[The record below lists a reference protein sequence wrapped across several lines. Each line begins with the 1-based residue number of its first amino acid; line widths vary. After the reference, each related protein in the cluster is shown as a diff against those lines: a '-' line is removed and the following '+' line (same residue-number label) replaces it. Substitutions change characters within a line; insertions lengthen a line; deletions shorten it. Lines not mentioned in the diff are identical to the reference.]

1 MTMAASW
8 HGHDTIAWRLSNLL
22 DEAGRSSFLEQV
34 RDLLPESDAVGAGS
48 EPDRQKPENRES
60 PNPPGRRFG
69 DEATRFILRNRPTD
83 LPKQYRRLL
92 QAFRLAGEHV
102 DPDILATS
110 LLIAFPWIASTVAAI
125 LSGTSLSRPVGSPW

>member
-60 PNPPGRRFG
+60 PNPLGRRFG

-92 QAFRLAGEHV
+92 QEFRLAGEQ
-102 DPDILATS
+102 DRK
-110 LLIAFPWIASTVAAI
+110 STR
-125 LSGTSLSRPVGSPW
+125 LNSSH

>member
-1 MTMAASW
+1 MRGVGHATGIIMEALSERATEAALKGNGVAAAELMTMAASW

-60 PNPPGRRFG
+60 PNPTGRRFG
-69 DEATRFILRNRPTD
+69 DEEIGRASGRERGC
-83 LPKQYRRLL
+83 QYV
-92 QAFRLAGEHV
+92 E
-102 DPDILATS
+102 
-110 LLIAFPWIASTVAAI
+110 VAVCAVSI
-125 LSGTSLSRPVGSPW
+125 KK